1 MLVLSG
7 GTGTP
12 KLLAGLRQLVP
23 DEDITV
29 VVNTAED
36 LWVSGNLVCPD
47 IDTVTYLFA
56 GMLDTSKWWGVAG
69 DTYHTHEALIA
80 AGSSEV
86 LRLGDRDRATHI
98 MRSEFIRQ
106 GASLSE
112 AVDRTARMLG
122 AGAGILPMCDEPV
135 SSMISTDGGTMH
147 FQEFWVG
154 QRGKPDV
161 LGVEYS
167 GIGNSSVPKAV
178 RDAIRCEKNIIIGP
192 SNPITSIGPILAV
205 NGMRELVRDKH
216 VVAVSPIIGCE
227 PVSGPAGKLM
237 SACGYEVSSG
247 GVARFYEGVLDVF
260 VVDERDGL
268 GQRDV
273 EGMGVDLVV
282 ADTMMASEE
291 KCKALADVVMGQTA
305 Y

>member
-36 LWVSGNLVCPD
+36 LWISGNLVCPD

-56 GMLDTSKWWGVAG
+56 DILDTSRWWGIKQE
-69 DTYHTHEALIA
+69 TYHTNETLAF
-80 AGSSEV
+80 AGHNEI

-98 MRSEFIRQ
+98 IRSECIRG
-106 GASLSE
+106 GASLTE
-112 AVDRTARMLG
+112 AVAKTALMLG
-122 AGAGILPMCDEPV
+122 AKAHILPMCDEPV
-135 SSMISTDGGTMH
+135 SSMITTDSGTIH

-154 QRGKPDV
+154 RKGKPDV
-161 LGVEYS
+161 VKVEYQ
-167 GIGNSSVPKAV
+167 GIQNTTVSEAV
-178 RDAIRCEKNIIIGP
+178 QQAIERENNIIIGP

-205 NGMRELVRDKH
+205 NGMRDLIRTKN

-237 SACGYEVSSG
+237 TACNYDVSSR
-247 GVARFYEGVLDVF
+247 GVAKYYHDLLDVF
-260 VVDERDGL
+260 IVDEQDGVGRTGL
-268 GQRDV
+268 KDFGGKMV
-273 EGMGVDLVV
+273 S
-282 ADTMMASEE
+282 ADTIMTAPE
-291 KCKALADVVMGQTA
+291 KSTALARVVMEQLV
-305 Y
+305 